1 MAIREGLCTN
11 CGSLMRVN
19 DNNDTITCIF
29 CWGESQSDQ
38 AINLFQE
45 QDNEYEFPNEEF
57 EVPEAEEQS
66 VALRA
71 QGLGGGGQALTQ
83 TTKTKVPQQT
93 SRKRNIERVGKL
105 TPKEKVALQNKPIV
119 KPEVSKRH
127 KRGLIIGF
135 SAFAIILII
144 VGIPTY
150 FNRSSKENAIM
161 EGMYQVVQLDDMEN
175 RVDITR
181 QDNREVTVVSP
192 VEVTEAEAIETFNKY
207 VDLYAEVY
215 GIGTAESESKV
226 QLRLLDQVSGGFMV
240 SMQEAGEV
248 EAISLQKII
257 EEESSD
263 TE

>member
-1 MAIREGLCTN
+1 
-11 CGSLMRVN
+11 
-19 DNNDTITCIF
+19 
-29 CWGESQSDQ
+29 
-38 AINLFQE
+38 
-45 QDNEYEFPNEEF
+45 
-57 EVPEAEEQS
+57 
-66 VALRA
+66 
-71 QGLGGGGQALTQ
+71 
-83 TTKTKVPQQT
+83 
-93 SRKRNIERVGKL
+93 
-105 TPKEKVALQNKPIV
+105 
-119 KPEVSKRH
+119 
-127 KRGLIIGF
+127 
-135 SAFAIILII
+135 
-144 VGIPTY
+144 
-150 FNRSSKENAIM
+150 M
-161 EGMYQVVQLDDMEN
+161 EGMYQVVQLDDMED